1 MQRKNNI
8 PNYGWTKNIK
18 EQTKEIVEVLGGG
31 DDAYNLILETATA
44 ETALGKIDDRTIYA
58 GIGICQ
64 FDKVPFQ
71 RIKDKSMRFR
81 KLILRKLGVDIKLVQ
96 WEHLRYN
103 TFLSLL
109 FCRLYYMAV
118 QEAIPTTIE
127 DRARYWKKYYN
138 SSLGKGTPEHYL
150 KMATNFLNGPATATT
165 EEKSAIS

>member
-1 MQRKNNI
+1 MKKENNI
-8 PNYGWTKNIK
+8 SNYGWTKNIK
-18 EQTKEIVEVLGGG
+18 EQTKEIVEALGGG
-31 DDAYNLILETATA
+31 DNAYNLILETVTV
-44 ETALGKIDDRTIYA
+44 ETALGKINDRTIYA
-58 GIGICQ
+58 GMGICQ

-109 FCRLYYMAV
+109 FCRLYYIAV
-118 QEAIPTTIE
+118 QDEIPATIE

-138 SSLGKGTPEHYL
+138 SYLGKGTPEHYL
-150 KMATNFLNGPATATT
+150 EMATIFLNGPDTAKK
-165 EEKSAIS
+165 EIKSAIS